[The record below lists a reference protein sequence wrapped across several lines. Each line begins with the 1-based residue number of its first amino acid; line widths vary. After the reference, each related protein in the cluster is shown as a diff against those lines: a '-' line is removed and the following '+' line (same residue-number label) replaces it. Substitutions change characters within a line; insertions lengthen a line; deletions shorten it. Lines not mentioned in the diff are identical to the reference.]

1 MSGFGSSSTSGFG
14 SLKSGFAGVGGGFA
28 AAAKSGGLTNFAS
41 PNAPATLG
49 GEPKPAKP
57 IGADE
62 SGDEGSDN
70 DEGEETS
77 TFEADKTDERFY
89 EQTSSSFLPDTL
101 QSVIYTNIKTQSR
114 LVRKKKRI
122 SSPAR
127 ASYSTLAAAS
137 GKSAAWG
144 LSRSTPAR
152 AMTESNMVV

>member
-49 GEPKPAKP
+49 GEPKALKP

-62 SGDEGSDN
+62 SDDEGSDN

-89 EQTSSSFLPDTL
+89 EQTSP
-101 QSVIYTNIKTQSR
+101 
-114 LVRKKKRI
+114 
-122 SSPAR
+122 SSPD
-127 ASYSTLAAAS
+127 
-137 GKSAAWG
+137 
-144 LSRSTPAR
+144 PI
-152 AMTESNMVV
+152 

>member
-1 MSGFGSSSTSGFG
+1 MSGFGSTSTSGFG

-28 AAAKSGGLTNFAS
+28 AAGKSGGLTNFAS

-49 GEPKPAKP
+49 GEPKSAKP

-89 EQTSSSFLPDTL
+89 EQTSMSFLPHAL
-101 QSVIYTNIKTQSR
+101 QSIIHTNIRAQSR
-114 LVRKKKRI
+114 LVRRRK
-122 SSPAR
+122 
-127 ASYSTLAAAS
+127 
-137 GKSAAWG
+137 
-144 LSRSTPAR
+144 
-152 AMTESNMVV
+152 